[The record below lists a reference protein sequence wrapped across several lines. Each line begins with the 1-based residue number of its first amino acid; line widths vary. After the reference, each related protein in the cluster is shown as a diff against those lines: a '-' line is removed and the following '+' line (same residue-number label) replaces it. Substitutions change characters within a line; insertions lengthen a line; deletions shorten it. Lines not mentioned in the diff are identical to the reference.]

1 MKRLQKQDK
10 SCSVCKIL
18 LERLVGVYEC
28 LALGTLVADTLQALQ
43 EEGDETAA
51 CDAAEKVG

>member
-1 MKRLQKQDK
+1 MKSPQKEDK

-18 LERLVGVYEC
+18 LDRLGGVYEC
-28 LALGTLVADTLQALQ
+28 LALGTLVADSLQALQ